1 MAKYLLPVLYFEYLL
16 GYRIQ
21 SIFSFFNLVLI
32 MLFLIGEDKI
42 FFKAIRINLVSMSE
56 LVTKT
61 FKFFFIK
68 LMINDIFNVKNH

>member
-1 MAKYLLPVLYFEYLL
+1 
-16 GYRIQ
+16 
-21 SIFSFFNLVLI
+21 

>member
-1 MAKYLLPVLYFEYLL
+1 MCLLNMAKYLLPVLYFEYLL

-42 FFKAIRINLVSMSE
+42 FLKQLE
-56 LVTKT
+56 
-61 FKFFFIK
+61 
-68 LMINDIFNVKNH
+68 